1 VSSPTSWTSDLAA
14 RYELL
19 EEAGRGGMGVVYKA
33 RDRETGEIVALKIL
47 KPEIA
52 ADRAQAERFINE
64 VRLSR
69 RITHKNVC
77 RVYEFT
83 RAGSTA
89 YLSMEYVQG
98 ESLRA
103 LIERMG
109 AVTLRKGIQIARQI
123 CAALYE
129 AHSEGIIHRDLKP
142 ENVMLDRAG
151 NVKVMDFGIARLLDA
166 SVTSTGGIIGT
177 PAYMAPEQ
185 AEGREIDARTDIYA
199 TGLILYE
206 IFTGHPTFTGDTPIT
221 IALRQIRDTPAA
233 PRTHDASIPPELD
246 AIILKCLEK
255 DPAQRFQSI
264 AELDAALARIAPSDT
279 GALPSSWPAVENA
292 NTTPLPATP
301 AIPPK
306 GGNYKIEKQGGSR
319 ETPRDPVASAFRR
332 NILIVA
338 AAVIVIAALAG
349 AYFAFWRTKDP
360 IPFTRFTLGNGLKVI
375 LSEDHSAPTIAV
387 AVVYN
392 VGSRDDPPGRSG
404 FAHLFEH
411 MMFAGS
417 LNVGMGEHQILV
429 STQGGVPNGN
439 TFPDHTEFWETLPAN
454 QLDLALFLEA
464 DRMRSLR
471 LDEAR
476 LRTER
481 GTVLAERAQS
491 IDNAPF
497 GRVMDALFETMYDIR
512 GYKRPLLGSPQ
523 DLQAATLQEVTDF
536 FKVFYAP
543 NNAVLA
549 VVGDFK
555 PADAR
560 AKIENYFQHIPAQPP
575 APVPDLTEPD
585 QTAERRLAMDD
596 PLASESRVYVAYKM
610 PPGRSEEWET
620 LEVLS
625 GILADGDSSRLN
637 QKLVKETEVA
647 TAIVSQT
654 ERRSGTGTLLLVA
667 LPAPRHDAASM
678 LKGIDDEI
686 ARVRDQGVSA
696 DEVARAR
703 NRLRLARA
711 TALQQTSPRA
721 SLLGAYETQYG
732 GAEGVNTRVQ
742 RLDAVTPASVQKA
755 AATYLTPAHRT
766 IVIVTPGG
774 TRPPPQAAPANAEA
788 PGGAVSIERLGRAPI
803 SKDVLRVTLPRPRES
818 TLDNGL
824 TLLVAEDRR
833 VPLVSVRFEIRGAGR
848 LQDPAGRPGTAAT
861 VAAMIRQGTATR
873 SSRDVAQQLDTYGA
887 TFVSGAAGDPGA
899 ATIQATGLSETFD
912 AWFPVIADLAA
923 NASFPSDELT
933 TAKRRLSA
941 GWRAG
946 LASSANASFDIYTR
960 AVYGDA
966 AGAPIDEH
974 SFDTMTSDALLAW
987 HREHYTPSNTV
998 LTVAGAISA
1007 EAAERRIRESLG
1019 GWKKSGFTEQ
1029 PASMPPAPP
1038 RRAHIQDRPG
1048 AVQTSIV
1055 IGASAVERV
1064 NPDYLALFVANR
1076 VLGAT
1081 PSARLFV
1088 KLREERGLTTGVYSI
1103 VTGLKSGGDW
1113 RSYGDVTAAR
1123 HGEALDLILA
1133 EIGRMATEP
1142 VPAAELESVKRS
1154 IVASFALTLEQLAQN
1169 VSYMTTRRIYGLSP
1183 DYWDRYPEKIMA
1195 ISAEDVQRVSAKYL
1209 APGRL
1214 QIVAVGDAS
1223 SLVPLLSPQAPV
1235 TLYGPDGKSRQ
1246 D

>member
-1 VSSPTSWTSDLAA
+1 MSSPTSWTSDLAA

-52 ADRAQAERFINE
+52 ADRTQAERFINE

-109 AVTLRKGIQIARQI
+109 AVTLRKGTQIARQI

-129 AHSEGIIHRDLKP
+129 AHGEGIIHRDLKP

-264 AELDAALARIAPSDT
+264 GELDAALARIATSDT
-279 GALPSSWPAVENA
+279 GALPSSWPTVENA
-292 NTTPLPATP
+292 NTTPLPAVSV
-301 AIPPK
+301 PPR
-306 GGNYKIEKQGGSR
+306 S
-319 ETPRDPVASAFRR
+319 PVASAFRR
-332 NILIVA
+332 NTLIGTA
-338 AAVIVIAALAG
+338 ALVVIAALAG

-429 STQGGVPNGN
+429 STQGGSLNGS
-439 TFPDHTEFWETLPAN
+439 TFPDDTEFWETLPAN

-481 GTVLAERAQS
+481 DTVLAERAQR
-491 IDNAPF
+491 IDNAPS
-497 GRVMDALFETMYDIR
+497 GRVMGTLSEAMFDIR

-543 NNAVLA
+543 NNAVLT

-575 APVPDLTEPD
+575 APVPDLTEPE

-610 PPGRSEEWET
+610 PPGRSEEWES

-625 GILADGDSSRLN
+625 GILADGDSSRLH

-647 TAIVSQT
+647 TGIVSQT
-654 ERRSGTGTLLLVA
+654 ERRSGTGMLVLLA
-667 LPAPRHDAASM
+667 LPAPRHDASSM
-678 LKGIDDEI
+678 LKGMDDEI

-703 NRLRLARA
+703 NRIRLARA
-711 TALQQTSPRA
+711 TVLQQTAPRA
-721 SLLGAYETQYG
+721 YLLGEYETTYG
-732 GAEGVNTRVQ
+732 GAEGVNTRVR

-766 IVIVTPGG
+766 IVTVTPGG

-788 PGGAVSIERLGRAPI
+788 PGGAISVERLGRAPI

-848 LQDPAGRPGTAAT
+848 LQDPAGRPGTAAA
-861 VAAMIRQGTATR
+861 VAAMIREGTATR

-887 TFVSGAAGDPGA
+887 TFVAGAGGDPGA

-933 TAKRRLSA
+933 TTKRRLSA
-941 GWRAG
+941 GWRSS
-946 LASSANASFDIYTR
+946 LASPANASFDIYTR
-960 AVYGDA
+960 TVYGDA

-974 SFDTMTSDALLAW
+974 SFDTMTSDELLAW
-987 HREHYTPSNTV
+987 HREHYTPSNTL
-998 LTVAGAISA
+998 LTVAGAISV

-1029 PASMPPAPP
+1029 PVSMPAAPP

-1048 AVQTSIV
+1048 AVQTSIIV
-1055 IGASAVERV
+1055 GAGAVERV

-1076 VLGAT
+1076 VLGGT
-1081 PSARLFV
+1081 PAARLFV
-1088 KLREERGLTTGVYSI
+1088 KLREERGLTTGVFSI
-1103 VTGLKSGGDW
+1103 VTGLKLGGDW

-1123 HGEALDLILA
+1123 QREALDLILA

-1142 VPAAELESVKRS
+1142 VPAAELESTKRS
-1154 IVASFALTLEQLAQN
+1154 IVASFALTLEQLAQD
-1169 VSYMTTRRIYGLSP
+1169 VSYMTTRRLYGLSP

-1223 SLVPLLSPQAPV
+1223 SLVPLLSPRAPV
-1235 TLYGPDGKSRQ
+1235 TLYGPDGRPKQ

>member
-1 VSSPTSWTSDLAA
+1 VSFPTSWTSDLAA

-33 RDRETGEIVALKIL
+33 KDRETGEIVALKIL

-52 ADRAQAERFINE
+52 SDPAQAERFINE

-83 RAGSTA
+83 RAGATA
-89 YLSMEYVQG
+89 YLSMEFVQG

-109 AVTLRKGIQIARQI
+109 AVTLRKGTQIARQI

-166 SVTSTGGIIGT
+166 SVTSTGGILGT

-185 AEGREIDARTDIYA
+185 AEGREIDGRTDIYA

-206 IFTGHPTFTGDTPIT
+206 LFTGHPAFTGDTPIT
-221 IALRQIRDTPAA
+221 IALKQIRETPAA
-233 PRTHDASIPPELD
+233 PRTHDASIPPGLD

-264 AELDAALARIAPSDT
+264 AELDAALAEIATSET
-279 GALPSSWPAVENA
+279 GALPSSWPTVEKA
-292 NTTPLPATP
+292 NTTPLPAVSVP
-301 AIPPK
+301 
-306 GGNYKIEKQGGSR
+306 
-319 ETPRDPVASAFRR
+319 PRDPVASLRR
-332 NILIVA
+332 RILVVA
-338 AAVIVIAALAG
+338 AALVAIAALAG

-360 IPFTRFTLGNGLKVI
+360 VPFTRFTLSNGLKVI

-429 STQGGVPNGN
+429 STQGGNPNGQ
-439 TFPDHTEFWETLPAN
+439 TFPDHTQFWETLPAN

-481 GTVLAERAQS
+481 RTVLAERAQR

-497 GRVMDALFETMYDIR
+497 GRVMDTLFETLYDVP

-543 NNAVLA
+543 NNAVLT
-549 VVGDFK
+549 VVGDFR

-575 APVPDLTEPD
+575 APVPDLTEPE

-596 PLASESRVYVAYKM
+596 PLASESRVFVAYKM
-610 PPGRSEEWET
+610 PPGRSDDWES

-625 GILADGDSSRLN
+625 GILADGDSSRLH

-647 TAIVSQT
+647 TGIGSQT
-654 ERRSGTGTLLLVA
+654 ERRSGTGTLLVMA

-678 LKGIDDEI
+678 LKGMDDEI
-686 ARVRDQGVSA
+686 GRVRDLGVSA

-703 NRLRLARA
+703 NRIRLARA
-711 TALQQTSPRA
+711 TALQQTAPRA
-721 SLLGAYETQYG
+721 YLLGEYETKYG

-755 AATYLTPAHRT
+755 ASTYLTPAHRT
-766 IVIVTPGG
+766 VLTVTPGG

-788 PGGAVSIERLGRAPI
+788 AGAAISVERLGRAPI
-803 SKDVLRVTLPRPRES
+803 SKEVLRVTLPRPRES

-833 VPLVSVRFEIRGAGR
+833 APLVSVRFEIRGAGR

-861 VAAMIRQGTATR
+861 VATMIREGTATR

-887 TFVSGAAGDPGA
+887 TFVAGAAGDPGA
-899 ATIQATGLSETFD
+899 STIQATGLSETFD

-923 NASFPSDELT
+923 NAAFPSDELT

-974 SFDTMTSDALLAW
+974 SFDEMTRDELLAW

-1007 EAAERRIRESLG
+1007 DAAERRIRESLS

-1029 PASMPPAPP
+1029 PVSMPAAPP

-1048 AVQTSIV
+1048 AVQTSIFV
-1055 IGASAVERV
+1055 GASAVERV

-1076 VLGAT
+1076 VLGGT
-1081 PSARLFV
+1081 PAARLFV
-1088 KLREERGLTTGVYSI
+1088 KLREERGLTTGVFS
-1103 VTGLKSGGDW
+1103 VLTGLKSGGDW

-1123 HGEALDLILA
+1123 QGEALDLILA

-1142 VPAAELESVKRS
+1142 VPAAELESAKRS
-1154 IVASFALTLEQLAQN
+1154 IVASFALTLEQLAQD

-1195 ISAEDVQRVSAKYL
+1195 VSAEDVLRVSGKYL
-1209 APGRL
+1209 APERL

-1223 SLVPLLSPQAPV
+1223 SLIPLISPQAPV
-1235 TLYGPDGKSRQ
+1235 TLYGPDGRPKQR
-1246 D
+1246 